1 MVVVLS
7 GEAVASH
14 ASFVYQPK
22 PADPEE
28 VELAAS
34 AKSFLWRKHKPWA
47 CMPVRQSKLFT
58 LDEQTANWAIFFST
72 AHPSYPS
79 LPKGHERFL
88 WTFQRYFCN
97 VSMRACTTSKVRHAS
112 NYRWWSIILRSG
124 GKAGGTRSHPA
135 DHARVFH
142 AESDRTGAHTL
153 RVAGMATAKR
163 RPEKPGGLLVPSGIA
178 RSRVAS
184 LAVTATQEAASPSGS
199 VGPTQRSAAS
209 AYGLDRRLLS
219 RSPAIAHQRQ

>member
-58 LDEQTANWAIFFST
+58 LDEQNGEPGPYFFLLRIQAT
-72 AHPSYPS
+72 HPYR
-79 LPKGHERFL
+79 KD
-88 WTFQRYFCN
+88 TKDFCN
-97 VSMRACTTSKVRHAS
+97 SSST
-112 NYRWWSIILRSG
+112 
-124 GKAGGTRSHPA
+124 PA
-135 DHARVFH
+135 DF
-142 AESDRTGAHTL
+142 
-153 RVAGMATAKR
+153 AGQ
-163 RPEKPGGLLVPSGIA
+163 IA
-178 RSRVAS
+178 RDR
-184 LAVTATQEAASPSGS
+184 LP
-199 VGPTQRSAAS
+199 
-209 AYGLDRRLLS
+209 YGG
-219 RSPAIAHQRQ
+219 

>member
-58 LDEQTANWAIFFST
+58 LDEQTA
-72 AHPSYPS
+72 
-79 LPKGHERFL
+79 
-88 WTFQRYFCN
+88 
-97 VSMRACTTSKVRHAS
+97 
-112 NYRWWSIILRSG
+112 
-124 GKAGGTRSHPA
+124 
-135 DHARVFH
+135 
-142 AESDRTGAHTL
+142 
-153 RVAGMATAKR
+153 KR
-163 RPEKPGGLLVPSGIA
+163 RPEEPGGLLVPPGIA
-178 RSRVAS
+178 RSRMAS

-219 RSPAIAHQRQ
+219 RSPAIAHQRR

>member
-58 LDEQTANWAIFFST
+58 LDQQTANR
-72 AHPSYPS
+72 AHMCFYCASKLPILTERTRKIS
-79 LPKGHERFL
+79 LDISEVFL
-88 WTFQRYFCN
+88 
-97 VSMRACTTSKVRHAS
+97 
-112 NYRWWSIILRSG
+112 
-124 GKAGGTRSHPA
+124 
-135 DHARVFH
+135 
-142 AESDRTGAHTL
+142 
-153 RVAGMATAKR
+153 
-163 RPEKPGGLLVPSGIA
+163 
-178 RSRVAS
+178 
-184 LAVTATQEAASPSGS
+184 
-199 VGPTQRSAAS
+199 
-209 AYGLDRRLLS
+209 
-219 RSPAIAHQRQ
+219 

>member
-58 LDEQTANWAIFFST
+58 LDEQNGEPGPYFFLLRIQAT
-72 AHPSYPS
+72 HPYRKDTKDFS
-79 LPKGHERFL
+79 GHF
-88 WTFQRYFCN
+88 
-97 VSMRACTTSKVRHAS
+97 
-112 NYRWWSIILRSG
+112 
-124 GKAGGTRSHPA
+124 
-135 DHARVFH
+135 
-142 AESDRTGAHTL
+142 
-153 RVAGMATAKR
+153 
-163 RPEKPGGLLVPSGIA
+163 PGIS
-178 RSRVAS
+178 
-184 LAVTATQEAASPSGS
+184 VT
-199 VGPTQRSAAS
+199 
-209 AYGLDRRLLS
+209 
-219 RSPAIAHQRQ
+219 

>member
-58 LDEQTANWAIFFST
+58 LDEQTANRAHIFFYCASKLPILT
-72 AHPSYPS
+72 ERTRKIS
-79 LPKGHERFL
+79 LDISEVFL
-88 WTFQRYFCN
+88 
-97 VSMRACTTSKVRHAS
+97 
-112 NYRWWSIILRSG
+112 
-124 GKAGGTRSHPA
+124 
-135 DHARVFH
+135 
-142 AESDRTGAHTL
+142 
-153 RVAGMATAKR
+153 
-163 RPEKPGGLLVPSGIA
+163 
-178 RSRVAS
+178 
-184 LAVTATQEAASPSGS
+184 
-199 VGPTQRSAAS
+199 
-209 AYGLDRRLLS
+209 
-219 RSPAIAHQRQ
+219 